1 MWRCLLEPV
10 CFLGVLVLIPS
21 AVRSQTTSADQNRNT
36 DLQDVDVLVTQ
47 IVEEHLAGCYLVF
60 VTADDDHPV
69 FNSVFRSLL
78 NNYEAGVVL
87 DLRTAKVGKDS
98 DLLNELKAGD
108 DKFACRVFIVV
119 LGYASDVSLPLTFLE
134 DVNLFLW
141 PYTRVLFIGADRH
154 VQNTLKDDSLRN
166 TVHAL
171 YLALGE
177 GAMTHEGGGAR
188 REVEEKVKK
197 VVAGDGGEGE
207 EGRVEGGGEGE
218 RSIGRISV
226 KSRLVKCYLRCLFCN
241 AGEVGVTLLDEWSAD
256 GGFLKHEELFPD
268 QFRDMMGHQFKIVSL
283 DWFPI
288 MDFSRDSDE
297 SKSTVTLRDSVDVRM
312 LKAFASTLN
321 FTYEMRV
328 PWDNQ
333 WGTSTPTG
341 NWTGVVGTL
350 QHHKADFSMVLSWM
364 WGRRQVVD
372 YTRIYLSEPIVM
384 IMSKPRPLPQYL
396 ALVRPMSGEIW
407 AAIFVSSLSAGVI
420 LWMLQRSWGSFSG
433 NPGLS
438 LSTSILYTWSILF
451 EEPPPHIPTN
461 ISGEMFIGWWWLY
474 CTLITVV
481 YRGSLIAHLSVPS
494 ASPAIDSFS
503 QLVDEPGWTWGY
515 EPSYGAGW
523 EWFKLNENP
532 TISKIFQGIEIMEF
546 DEQMERV
553 LKGRHAL
560 ITWKYKIRSL
570 IDSLFTDDFG
580 YTPIYTAREEYFN
593 YGGYGWAF
601 RKGAPFRRAIDMEK
615 QRLIESG
622 LVVHWMNELIA
633 DAARK
638 ARKENREGGRQQDA
652 SDRQDLK
659 VETGKVVLSLH
670 HLQGVFYLL
679 ALGFSVRSVNENGI
693 S

>member
-1 MWRCLLEPV
+1 MWRCALGSLCIV
-10 CFLGVLVLIPS
+10 GVLVCIPS
-21 AVRSQTTSADQNRNT
+21 AVRSQSTSADRHRDA

-60 VTADDDHPV
+60 VTTDDENPV
-69 FNSVFRSLL
+69 FTSVFRSLL

-87 DLRTAKVGKDS
+87 DLRTARVGKNS
-98 DLLNELKAGD
+98 DLLTELKAGD

-119 LGYASDVSLPLTFLE
+119 LGAGSDVSQPLNLLE
-134 DVNLFLW
+134 DLNLFLW
-141 PYTRVLFIGADRH
+141 PYTRVLFVGSNGQ
-154 VQNTLKDDSLRN
+154 VQDTLKDDALRN

-171 YLALGE
+171 FLALDE
-177 GAMTHEGGGAR
+177 GATTNDEGGGGGGHSEVGGKVRGLMAR
-188 REVEEKVKK
+188 EEREE
-197 VVAGDGGEGE
+197 E
-207 EGRVEGGGEGE
+207 EGRVEGRGVEREGEGNG
-218 RSIGRISV
+218 GRKRV

-241 AGEVGVTLLDEWSAD
+241 GGEVGVTLLDEWSKD
-256 GGFLKHEELFPD
+256 GGFLKKEELFPD
-268 QFRDMMGHQFKIVSL
+268 QFRDMMGHQFKIVTL

-288 MDFSRDSDE
+288 MDFKRDSDE
-297 SKSTVTLRDSVDVRM
+297 ATSTVTPKDSVDVRM
-312 LKAFASTLN
+312 LESFASTLN

-396 ALVRPMSGEIW
+396 ALIRPMSGEVWVAVFI
-407 AAIFVSSLSAGVI
+407 SSVSAGVI
-420 LWMLQRSWGSFSG
+420 LWILQRSWASFSG
-433 NPGLS
+433 NSGLS

-461 ISGEMFIGWWWLY
+461 ISGE
-474 CTLITVV
+474 V
-481 YRGSLIAHLSVPS
+481 
-494 ASPAIDSFS
+494 
-503 QLVDEPGWTWGY
+503 
-515 EPSYGAGW
+515 
-523 EWFKLNENP
+523 
-532 TISKIFQGIEIMEF
+532 MEF
-546 DEQMERV
+546 DEQMARV

-570 IDSLFTDDFG
+570 INTLFTDDFG

-601 RKGAPFRRAIDMEK
+601 QNHLQAMPTAPTPNSRAI
-615 QRLIESG
+615 G
-622 LVVHWMNELIA
+622 
-633 DAARK
+633 
-638 ARKENREGGRQQDA
+638 A
-652 SDRQDLK
+652 SMTEYSAPYILK
-659 VETGKVVLSLH
+659 RILCEER
-670 HLQGVFYLL
+670 
-679 ALGFSVRSVNENGI
+679 RSRP
-693 S
+693 

>member
-1 MWRCLLEPV
+1 MWRCALESLCIV
-10 CFLGVLVLIPS
+10 GVLVCIPS
-21 AVRSQTTSADQNRNT
+21 AVRSQSTSADRHR
-36 DLQDVDVLVTQ
+36 DADFQDVDVLVTQ

-60 VTADDDHPV
+60 VTTDDENPV
-69 FNSVFRSLL
+69 FTSVFRSLL

-87 DLRTAKVGKDS
+87 DLRTARVGKNS
-98 DLLNELKAGD
+98 DLLTELKAGD

-119 LGYASDVSLPLTFLE
+119 LGAGSDVSQPLNLLE
-134 DVNLFLW
+134 DLNLFLW
-141 PYTRVLFIGADRH
+141 PYTRVLFVGSNGQ
-154 VQNTLKDDSLRN
+154 VQDTLKDDALRN

-171 YLALGE
+171 FLALDE
-177 GAMTHEGGGAR
+177 GATTHDEGVGGGGGHGEVGGKVRGLMAR
-188 REVEEKVKK
+188 EEREE
-197 VVAGDGGEGE
+197 E
-207 EGRVEGGGEGE
+207 EGRVEGRGVEREGEGNG
-218 RSIGRISV
+218 GRIRV

-241 AGEVGVTLLDEWSAD
+241 GGEVGVTLLDEWSKD
-256 GGFLKHEELFPD
+256 GGFLKKEELFPD
-268 QFRDMMGHQFKIVSL
+268 QFRDMMGHQFKIVTL

-288 MDFSRDSDE
+288 MDFKRDSDE
-297 SKSTVTLRDSVDVRM
+297 ATSTVTPKDSVDVRM
-312 LKAFASTLN
+312 LESFASTLN

-396 ALVRPMSGEIW
+396 ALIRPMSGEVWVAVFI
-407 AAIFVSSLSAGVI
+407 SSVSAGVI
-420 LWMLQRSWGSFSG
+420 LWILQRSWASFSG
-433 NPGLS
+433 NSGLS

-503 QLVDEPGWTWGY
+503 QLIEEPGWTWGY

-532 TISKIFQGIEIMEF
+532 IIKTVFEGMEVMEF
-546 DEQMERV
+546 DEQMARV

-570 IDSLFTDDFG
+570 INTLFTDDFG

-601 RKGAPFRRAIDMEK
+601 RWIP
-615 QRLIESG
+615 
-622 LVVHWMNELIA
+622 
-633 DAARK
+633 
-638 ARKENREGGRQQDA
+638 GRWC
-652 SDRQDLK
+652 
-659 VETGKVVLSLH
+659 
-670 HLQGVFYLL
+670 
-679 ALGFSVRSVNENGI
+679 
-693 S
+693 